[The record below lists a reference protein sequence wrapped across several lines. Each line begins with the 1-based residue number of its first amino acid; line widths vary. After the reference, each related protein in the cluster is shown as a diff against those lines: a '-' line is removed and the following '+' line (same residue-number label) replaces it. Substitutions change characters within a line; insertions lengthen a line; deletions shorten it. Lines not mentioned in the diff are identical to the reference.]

1 MASRKNPDMNSFW
14 PPLFLSLQ
22 LATVTAL
29 LLLALGIF
37 ISYFIYFYTARTTA
51 LFKSIISLP
60 LVLPPTVLG
69 YYLLVAFR
77 PDNILGKMMGGQSLA
92 FSFTGLVIGSMI
104 YSLPFMMNPVFSA
117 LENLPDT
124 LKDAAFTLGKSK
136 RTTFYKVII
145 PNIKPSIWI
154 GAVMSFAHT
163 IGEFGVVLMI
173 GGNIPGKTRVAS
185 IAIYNEVEKMN
196 YSAANFYAAI
206 LLVFS
211 LIVLFGLYSY
221 QQQKN
226 IRLL

>member
-1 MASRKNPDMNSFW
+1 MNSFW

-29 LLLALGIF
+29 LLLVLGIF
-37 ISYFIYFYTARTTA
+37 VSYFIYFYTARTTA

-69 YYLLVAFR
+69 YYLLIAFQ
-77 PDNILGKMMGGQSLA
+77 PDNILGKALGGQSLA
-92 FSFTGLVIGSMI
+92 FSFTGLVIGSVI

-117 LENLPDT
+117 LENLPDN
-124 LKDAAFTLGKSK
+124 LRDAAFTLGKSK

-154 GAVMSFAHT
+154 GVAMSFAHT

-206 LLVFS
+206 LLIFS

>member
-1 MASRKNPDMNSFW
+1 MNSFW
-14 PPLFLSLQ
+14 LPLFLSLQ

-29 LLLALGIF
+29 LLLVLGIF
-37 ISYFIYFYTARTTA
+37 VSYFIYFYTKRTTA

-69 YYLLVAFR
+69 YYLLIAFQ
-77 PDNILGKMMGGQSLA
+77 PDNILGKLLGGRSLA
-92 FSFTGLVIGSMI
+92 FSFTGLVIGSVI
-104 YSLPFMMNPVFSA
+104 FSLPFMMNPIFSA
-117 LENLPDT
+117 LENLPNN

-173 GGNIPGKTRVAS
+173 GGNIPGRTRVAS
-185 IAIYNEVEKMN
+185 IAIYNEVDKMN
-196 YSAANFYAAI
+196 YNAANFYAAI
-206 LLVFS
+206 LLLFS
-211 LIVLFGLYSY
+211 LVVLFGLYSY